1 MICFGDYLIKKTV
14 VGSLIKKT
22 VVGSS
27 KLYSKVHSKRFRI
40 EKPLRNRHS
49 IRLNSKNNCTIK
61 GTDIFDGLKPKKKKF
76 LHSIGI
82 NPKEKR

>member
-1 MICFGDYLIKKTV
+1 MICFGDY
-14 VGSLIKKT
+14 LIKKT

-49 IRLNSKNNCTIK
+49 IRLNSKKNCTIN
-61 GTDIFDGLKPKKKKF
+61 GTDIFDWFKPKQKKF